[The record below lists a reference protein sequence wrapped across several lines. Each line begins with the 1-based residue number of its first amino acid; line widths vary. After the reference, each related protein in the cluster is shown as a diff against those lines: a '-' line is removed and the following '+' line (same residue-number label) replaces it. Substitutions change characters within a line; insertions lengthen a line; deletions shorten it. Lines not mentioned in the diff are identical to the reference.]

1 MENIEKRFNSF
12 QNDLRE
18 HALKSGVAELD
29 ELKEL
34 KRNNEV
40 LELKTILLDQ
50 QVRALQASMSFIQT
64 LEAKGKVAENDIGFN
79 SIRQNVDE
87 IIREVLCHIIQKI
100 DGDFMSDLMSKSLV
114 DVNNNSSIERKNSK
128 KFKKRTEQQVE
139 TRLTRSKRKTS
150 GGSLLNPRKFYAC
163 LICGEKHMDYSPV
176 LLKSHYRVSH
186 GYELGTGPLPVT
198 ISQLEEKAHTDCQQS
213 TKCHICGTNFK
224 TLETLILHKSL
235 HVNPKFC
242 RYKCSKSDC
251 TEAFVLKEQL
261 QNHEKVYHQ
270 NTDRE

>member
-1 MENIEKRFNSF
+1 MENIEKRFTSF
-12 QNDLRE
+12 QSDLRE
-18 HALKSGVAELD
+18 HALKSGKAELD
-29 ELKEL
+29 ELEEL

-64 LEAKGKVAENDIGFN
+64 LDAKSKVAENDIGFN

-87 IIREVLCHIIQKI
+87 IIREVLSHIIQKI

-114 DVNNNSSIERKNSK
+114 DVNNNPCNERKNPK
-128 KFKKRTEQQVE
+128 KLKKANEQVE

-176 LLKSHYRVSH
+176 QLKHHYRISH

-198 ISQLEEKAHTDCQQS
+198 ISQLEEKAVT
-213 TKCHICGTNFK
+213 G
-224 TLETLILHKSL
+224 
-235 HVNPKFC
+235 
-242 RYKCSKSDC
+242 
-251 TEAFVLKEQL
+251 
-261 QNHEKVYHQ
+261 
-270 NTDRE
+270 